1 VDRHVVTDLLT
12 LNDVADRLKVSLA
25 LVRKLAR
32 AAELAAEVRAG
43 QRRMDDVPPSLARYL
58 DCGFP
63 VPRRIG
69 RTVRRVRGEEF
80 EKWVRGI

>member
-1 VDRHVVTDLLT
+1 MSDLLT
-12 LNDVADRLKVSLA
+12 LDDIADRLQVSLS

-32 AAELAAEVRAG
+32 AAEIAAEVRAG
-43 QRRMDDVPPSLARYL
+43 RRCLDDVPPSLARYL

-69 RTVRRVRGEEF
+69 RTVRRVREDEF
-80 EKWVRGI
+80 SRWAHGS

>member
-1 VDRHVVTDLLT
+1 MTELLT
-12 LNDVADRLKVSLA
+12 LGDVADRLKVSLA

-32 AAELAAEVRAG
+32 AAEVSAEVRAG
-43 QRRMDDVPPSLARYL
+43 RRRIDDVPPSLVRYL

-80 EKWVRGI
+80 ERWLR

>member
-1 VDRHVVTDLLT
+1 MTVLLT
-12 LNDVADRLKVSLA
+12 LPAVAAQLAVSLS

-43 QRRMDDVPPSLARYL
+43 QRRLDDVPPALVRYL
-58 DCGFP
+58 DSGFP

-69 RTVRRVRGEEF
+69 KTIQRIREEDL
-80 EKWVRGI
+80 KQWLR